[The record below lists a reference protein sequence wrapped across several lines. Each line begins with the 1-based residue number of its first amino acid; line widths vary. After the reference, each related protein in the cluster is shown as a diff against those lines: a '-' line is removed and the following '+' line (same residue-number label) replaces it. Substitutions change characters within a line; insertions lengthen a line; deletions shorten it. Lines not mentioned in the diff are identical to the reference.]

1 MYYHISHSIA
11 HTFDRPVLLHPHLI
25 RLRPRSDGWQRLCN
39 FSLHVDP
46 KPLDIAQIIDLDGNV
61 IVKLWFEKPITE
73 LQCTTNAQ
81 VETCQLNPFDYQLEP
96 WALKLPIDYPSSLL
110 AQLHPY
116 LQPYAAIFDP
126 SSIEL
131 ARDIYQKVDGKTTSF
146 LGKLNQH
153 LQKVCKPIIGDRS
166 ESWLPGV
173 TWKAQRG
180 SARDIAVLF
189 MEVCRAMGL
198 AARFVS
204 GYQEGSS
211 ERENSTLHA
220 WVEVYLP
227 GAGWRGYDPTQGLA
241 VSDSYVALAASA
253 FPQYTAPIEG
263 DYIPS
268 DLIQE
273 KGKLVQCRID
283 STLFFQAKQG
293 ISD

>member
-25 RLRPRSDGWQRLCN
+25 RLRPRSDGWLCN

-46 KPLDIAQIIDLDGNV
+46 KPLDIAQIIDLDGNA